1 MYEYIKGRLVEKNP
15 AYAVIDCNGVAYYL
29 NISVYT
35 YSRLGDEESC
45 LLFTH
50 LVIREDAHML
60 FGFIDT
66 GERDLFRH
74 LISVSGVGVST
85 ARIILSS
92 LNPTEVTQAIVEG
105 NAPMLQRIKG
115 IGSKTAERIIIDLK
129 NKLSRNLIPTE
140 KSGILH
146 NTNREEALSA
156 LSILGFSKV
165 LAEKVLNKII
175 ETEGSGLS
183 VEQLIKQAL
192 RML

>member
-1 MYEYIKGRLVEKNP
+1 MYEYLKGRLVEKNP
-15 AYAVIDCNGVAYYL
+15 AYAVIDCNGVAFYL

-50 LVIREDAHML
+50 LVVREDAHML

-74 LISVSGVGVST
+74 LISVSGVGVNT

-92 LNPTEVTQAIVEG
+92 LNPMEVAQAIVDG

-129 NKLSRNLIPTE
+129 NKLARHLIPME
-140 KSGILH
+140 KSGVLH

-156 LSILGFSKV
+156 LSILGFPKV

-175 ETEGSGLS
+175 EAEGSGLS

-192 RML
+192 RLL

>member
-92 LNPTEVTQAIVEG
+92 LNPSEVTQAIVEG

>member
-1 MYEYIKGRLVEKNP
+1 MYEYIKGRLVEKNA
-15 AYAVIDCNGVAYYL
+15 AYAVIDCNGVGYNL

-35 YSRLGDEESC
+35 YSKLGDDENC

-50 LVIREDAHML
+50 LVVREDAHLL
-60 FGFIDT
+60 FGFADT
-66 GERDLFRH
+66 YERDLFRY
-74 LISVSGVGVST
+74 LISVSGVGVNT

-92 LNPTEVTQAIVEG
+92 LNPTEVTQAIVDG

-129 NKLSRNLIPTE
+129 NKLSKSLIPSE
-140 KSGILH
+140 KSGVLH

-156 LSILGFSKV
+156 LSILGFPKA
-165 LAEKVLNKII
+165 LAEKALIKII

-192 RML
+192 RVL

>member
-15 AYAVIDCNGVAYYL
+15 AYAVIDCNGVAFYL

-35 YSRLGDEESC
+35 YSRLGDDENC
-45 LLFTH
+45 LLYTH
-50 LVIREDAHML
+50 LVVREDAHML

-92 LNPTEVTQAIVEG
+92 LNPMEVAQAIVDG
-105 NAPMLQRIKG
+105 NAPVLQRIKG

-129 NKLSRNLIPTE
+129 NKLSRHLIPSE
-140 KSGILH
+140 KSGVLH

-156 LSILGFSKV
+156 LSILGFPKV
-165 LAEKVLNKII
+165 LAEKVLSKII
-175 ETEGSGLS
+175 EAEGSGLS

>member
-129 NKLSRNLIPTE
+129 NKLSRNLIPSE

>member
-15 AYAVIDCNGVAYYL
+15 AYAVIDCNGVAYFL

-35 YSRLGDEESC
+35 YSKIGEDESC
-45 LLFTH
+45 MLFTH
-50 LVIREDAHML
+50 LVVREDAHLL

-66 GERDLFRH
+66 YERDLFRH
-74 LISVSGVGVST
+74 LISVSGVGVNT

-92 LNPTEVTQAIVEG
+92 LNPMEVTQAIIDG

-129 NKLSRNLIPTE
+129 NKLSRSFIPSE
-140 KSGILH
+140 KSGVLH
-146 NTNREEALSA
+146 NTNQEEALSA
-156 LSILGFSKV
+156 LSILGFPKA

-175 ETEGSGLS
+175 ESEGSGLS
-183 VEQLIKQAL
+183 VEQLIKFS
-192 RML
+192 